1 MDLASLRSV
10 QNAAKKFLD
19 SSSRLDILFN
29 NAGVMAAPAGWNGG
43 WIRDSHVLA
52 PWLVPTASLVVLATV
67 QHSALNKLWAAA
79 SKDFQIG
86 EFDVP
91 VGKKAGSNFLMTR
104 SWRRSCGIGPQRS
117 FTRVICERG
126 LDGTRMMALQKLHD
140 TNYML
145 GDDTSH
151 IGKVRS

>member
-1 MDLASLRSV
+1 MDGR
-10 QNAAKKFLD
+10 
-19 SSSRLDILFN
+19 
-29 NAGVMAAPAGWNGG
+29 

-91 VGKKAGSNFLMTR
+91 VSKKAGS
-104 SWRRSCGIGPQRS
+104 
-117 FTRVICERG
+117 
-126 LDGTRMMALQKLHD
+126 KLPND
-140 TNYML
+140 TELAKKLWDWTAKELHWCNL
-145 GDDTSH
+145 
-151 IGKVRS
+151 